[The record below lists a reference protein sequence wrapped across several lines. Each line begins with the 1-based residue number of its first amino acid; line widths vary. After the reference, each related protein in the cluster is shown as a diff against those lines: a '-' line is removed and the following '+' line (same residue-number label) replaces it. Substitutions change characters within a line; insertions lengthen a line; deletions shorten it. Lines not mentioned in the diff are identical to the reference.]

1 MDGGASRHMTGYK
14 STLTDFWKKPF
25 TVQVELGNDASYE
38 IKGVG
43 STSFLLDSSTI
54 LHINDI
60 LYVSGLKRN
69 LLSVGV
75 LEDKGYEVIF
85 KQGKTYL
92 WDKDKDLD
100 SIEVIGVHE
109 GLYKVPGQ
117 KIQALAH
124 STVTTR
130 ELWHRRLGHL
140 HYKALPDL
148 QKIVSGNALYFY
160 F

>member
-1 MDGGASRHMTGYK
+1 M
-14 STLTDFWKKPF
+14 
-25 TVQVELGNDASYE
+25 ELGNDASYE

-43 STSFLLDSSTI
+43 STSFLLDSGTI

-60 LYVSGLKRN
+60 LYVPGLKRN

-100 SIEVIGVHE
+100 SVEVIGVCEE

-117 KIQALAH
+117 KIQALAP
-124 STVTTR
+124 STESIG

-140 HYKALPDL
+140 HHKAFPDF
-148 QKIVSGNALYFY
+148 QKIVSGMPSISISKNEICKGCMLGKNVKRSFSNSDSRT
-160 F
+160 